1 MATNNT
7 PLADELSATMKLR
20 MELDNAVFSH
30 PKQPVVLAVAN
41 QKGGVGKT
49 TTTVNLAVA
58 LAQAGLSVLVIDSDP
73 QGNCSTALGVEHH
86 SGIPST
92 YEVLIGENS
101 IRQVTVACPE
111 SENLAVCPATID
123 LSGAE
128 LDLSARERREYV
140 LHEAITGY
148 LSESPDTEVVLID
161 CPPSLGLLTINA
173 FAAADQVLVPIQAE
187 YYALEGLGM
196 LLNTINKIRDFLN
209 PRLHIGAILLTM
221 FDKRTNLATEV
232 GKEIFQY
239 FPNELLGTPIP
250 RSVKLSEAP
259 SFGTS
264 IFAHDPRGIAAL
276 SYRKAALELSQRLT
290 QYAETKTGLEG

>member
-1 MATNNT
+1 MANNST

-20 MELDNAVFSH
+20 MELDSAVFSH
-30 PKQPVVLAVAN
+30 PQHPVVLTIAN

-58 LAQAGLSVLVIDSDP
+58 LAQAGINVLVIDSDP

-86 SGIPST
+86 TGIAST
-92 YEVLIGENS
+92 YEVLLGQKRLSEVI
-101 IRQVTVACPE
+101 VPCPE
-111 SENLAVCPATID
+111 SPNLQVCPATID

-128 LDLSARERREYV
+128 LDLSAQERREFV
-140 LHEAITGY
+140 LDEALRSY
-148 LSESPDTEVVLID
+148 LAEKSETEVVLID

-239 FPNELLGTPIP
+239 FPNELLGTAIP

-264 IFAHDPRGIAAL
+264 IFSHDPRGIAAL
-276 SYRKAALELSQRLT
+276 SYRKAAWELAKRLYDFT
-290 QYAETKTGLEG
+290 SVTTSEEA

>member
-1 MATNNT
+1 MKGLTVAGNNT
-7 PLADELSATMKLR
+7 PLADELSATAKLR
-20 MELDNAVFSH
+20 AELAEAVFPK
-30 PKQPVVLAVAN
+30 PKQPTVIAVAN

-58 LAQAGLSVLVIDSDP
+58 LAKGGLNVLVVDLDP

-86 SGIPST
+86 SGISST

-101 IRQVTVACPE
+101 LAEVLVDCAE
-111 SENLAVCPATID
+111 SENLKVCPATID

-128 LDLSARERREYV
+128 LDLSAQQRREFV
-140 LHEAITGY
+140 LKEALDVY
-148 LSESPDTEVVLID
+148 LAVNPETHVVLID

-173 FAAADQVLVPIQAE
+173 FAASDQVLVPIQAE

-196 LLNTINKIRDFLN
+196 LLNTVNKIRDYLN
-209 PRLHIGAILLTM
+209 PQLHIGTILLTM
-221 FDKRTNLATEV
+221 FDKRTNLASEV

-239 FPNELLGTPIP
+239 FPQELIGTAIP

-264 IFAHDPRGIAAL
+264 IFGHDPRGIAAL
-276 SYRKAALELSQRLT
+276 SYQKAALELANRL
-290 QYAETKTGLEG
+290 AKA

>member
-1 MATNNT
+1 MAVNNT
-7 PLADELSATMKLR
+7 PLADELSATAKLR
-20 MELDNAVFSH
+20 AELENAVF
-30 PKQPVVLAVAN
+30 PKPKKPVVIAVAN

-58 LAQAGLSVLVIDSDP
+58 LAQGGLNVLVIDSDP
-73 QGNCSTALGVEHH
+73 QGNCSTAFGVEHH
-86 SGIPST
+86 TGIDST
-92 YEVLIGENS
+92 YEVLIGEKELA
-101 IRQVTVACPE
+101 QVLVGCEE
-111 SENLAVCPATID
+111 SANLRVCPATID

-128 LDLSARERREYV
+128 LDLSAKQRREFV
-140 LHEAITGY
+140 LKGALDQY
-148 LSESPDTEVVLID
+148 LTEHPKTHVVLID

-196 LLNTINKIRDFLN
+196 LLNTVNKIRDYLN
-209 PRLHIGAILLTM
+209 PNLHIGTILLTM

-232 GKEIFQY
+232 GKEIYQY
-239 FPNELLGTPIP
+239 FPNELLGTAIP

-276 SYRKAALELSQRLT
+276 SYKKAALELAKRL
-290 QYAETKTGLEG
+290 AKATK

>member
-1 MATNNT
+1 
-7 PLADELSATMKLR
+7 

-101 IRQVTVACPE
+101 ISQVTVACPE

-148 LSESPDTEVVLID
+148 LSERPDTEVVLID

>member
-101 IRQVTVACPE
+101 ISQVTVTCPE

-140 LHEAITGY
+140 LYEAITGY
-148 LSESPDTEVVLID
+148 LSERPDTEVVLID

-196 LLNTINKIRDFLN
+196 LLNTIDKIRDFLN

-264 IFAHDPRGIAAL
+264 IYAHDPRGIAAL

>member
-148 LSESPDTEVVLID
+148 LSERPDTEVVLID